1 MANNA
6 AHLADFSQQ
15 DLTEADEGQNDN
27 ALSLPQNTEAE
38 QVLLANLIN
47 DNLAF
52 EQISDFL
59 RPEHFSDPIFGKIYK
74 AITTLLER
82 GQAVD
87 AVTLRDYFA
96 RDQELTNIGGLDFLA
111 QLASAVVSI
120 GNTREYAKLIY
131 ELHLRRQLIHL
142 GHTIVDGAQKA
153 DYDHPPTQQIEEA
166 EQYLYDLTTTGSFDR
181 NFIDFSKALAGS
193 IETANRAYK
202 RDSKIVGVTS
212 GLSKLDL
219 WLGGLHPSDL
229 LIIAGRP
236 SMGKTALMTNIAFNA
251 CKATL
256 RERKEGA
263 VTAFFSLEMSAEQ
276 LATRIL
282 SSESGVV
289 SDKIRRGELT
299 DEYFTKF
306 YEVARDLSSLPLFID
321 DTPALTMS
329 AIRTRARRLKR
340 KENLGLIVIDYL
352 QLIQGSTNRRSD
364 NRVQEISDITRGL
377 KALAKELNV
386 PIIAASQLSRA
397 VESRDDKRPQLAD
410 LRESGSIEQDADVVM
425 FIYRQAYYE
434 QRKEPER
441 NTEKHREWQER
452 VARINNIA
460 DLIIAKQRHGPVG
473 TISLFFDTQLTK
485 FRDLAKEEEFATLR

>member
-1 MANNA
+1 MAKNAAQVIDSTIDTLDDSHEGEKNNA
-6 AHLADFSQQ
+6 V
-15 DLTEADEGQNDN
+15 DL
-27 ALSLPQNTEAE
+27 PHNTEAE
-38 QVLLANLIN
+38 QVLLANLIT

-52 EQISDFL
+52 EHVSDFL

-74 AITTLLER
+74 AISSLVEK
-82 GQAVD
+82 GQSVD
-87 AVTLRDYFA
+87 AVTLRDFFA
-96 RDQELTNIGGLDFLA
+96 RDAELTNIGGIDFLA
-111 QLASAVVSI
+111 QLASSVVSV
-120 GNTREYAKLIY
+120 GNTRDYAKLIY

-142 GHTIVDGAQKA
+142 GHNIVENAQKA
-153 DYDHPPTQQIEEA
+153 DFDHPPAQQIEDA
-166 EQYLYDLTTTGSFDR
+166 EQYLYDLTTKGSFDR
-181 NFIDFSKALAGS
+181 NFVDFTQALASS
-193 IETANRAYK
+193 IDIANQAYK

-229 LIIAGRP
+229 VIIAGRP
-236 SMGKTALMTNIAFNA
+236 SMGKTALVTNIAFNA

-256 RERKEGA
+256 RQKKEGA
-263 VTAFFSLEMSAEQ
+263 VTAFFSLEMSSEQ

-289 SDKIRRGELT
+289 SDRIRRGELT
-299 DEYFTKF
+299 DQDFVKF
-306 YEVARDLSSLPLFID
+306 YDVSRELASLPLFID

-329 AIRTRARRLKR
+329 ALRTRARRLKR
-340 KENLGLIVIDYL
+340 KENVGLIVIDYL
-352 QLIQGSTNRRSD
+352 QLLQGSSGRRSD
-364 NRVQEISDITRGL
+364 NRVQELSDITRGL

-386 PIIAASQLSRA
+386 PIIALSQLSRA

-441 NTEKHREWQER
+441 DTDKHREWQER

-473 TISLFFDTQLTK
+473 TISLFFDSRLTK
-485 FRDLAKEEEFATLR
+485 FRDLAKDEELANVR